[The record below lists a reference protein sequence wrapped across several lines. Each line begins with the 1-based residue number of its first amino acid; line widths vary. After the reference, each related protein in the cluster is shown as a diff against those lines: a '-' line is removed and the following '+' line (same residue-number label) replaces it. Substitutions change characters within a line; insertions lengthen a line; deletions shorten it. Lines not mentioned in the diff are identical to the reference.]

1 MSDFIINN
9 RMISQYAK
17 QKNNPKKARRL
28 INALHVHIGRMEQEK
43 ACIGAQGN
51 FLPTI
56 KHALAIP

>member
-1 MSDFIINN
+1 
-9 RMISQYAK
+9 MISQYAK